1 MKLGLNMT
9 AELFPNLQVTV
20 LDGSGTKRDLKDL
33 CLGKVMVLDFWH
45 TKCVKCPSALEKL
58 NDAAREFGKEG
69 QVIFVACALSLG
81 EGNKELVLEMI
92 SDSWDNLVHVF
103 MDLDEKEIAK
113 AEFGFTAVPF
123 VVVVDQQ
130 GTILGM
136 GDPKAI
142 DYLDLINSV
151 RAPIPGRTALVLDE
165 DF

>member
-1 MKLGLNMT
+1 MT
-9 AELFPNLQVTV
+9 TAIFPNLQVTV
-20 LDGSGTKRDLKDL
+20 LDRTGTKRDLKEF
-33 CLGKVMVLDFWH
+33 CQGKIMVLDFWH

-58 NDAAREFGKEG
+58 DDVARDFGKEG

-81 EGNKELVLEMI
+81 EGNKDLVLEMI

-103 MDLDEKEIAK
+103 MDIDEKEKAK
-113 AEFGFTAVPF
+113 AEFGFNAVPF
-123 VVVVDQQ
+123 VLVVDQQ

-142 DYLDLINSV
+142 DYLDLINSALAPTPT
-151 RAPIPGRTALVLDE
+151 RATLVLDE